1 MLETRKNEVRFATA
15 DPKEM
20 IGKFI
25 AKKLVRSWTEEFV
38 DKATSEIVPIERA
51 EVIAERG
58 RIIDQDLCSSIQF
71 FIGTGDIKTV
81 EVSNQRRGAEFR
93 ELSDTYPWQVTISN
107 VSSGKKM
114 KFVLYASTL
123 EMAIEIVKD
132 YVELTYRQMFTVSQ
146 VKQFDSC
153 IILKDSLSDNTA
165 EIEAELTTKE
175 EEQKVDKKF
184 YQIET
189 SVIVDD
195 VTSFTTFVIE
205 TKDIDRAML
214 IINDFVKT
222 KFTDK
227 EVDSSEFEVKL
238 EGAKVIPCDCYIDRE
253 FSMAYIKE

>member
-1 MLETRKNEVRFATA
+1 MIETRKSEVRFATIN
-15 DPKEM
+15 PKEM

-25 AKKLVRSWTEEFV
+25 AKKLVRSWIEEFV
-38 DKATSEIVPIERA
+38 DKATSEVVSIERS

-71 FIGTGDIKTV
+71 FVGTGDVTAV

-93 ELSDTYPWQVTISN
+93 ELTGTYPWQVTITN
-107 VSSGKKM
+107 VSTGKKM

-132 YVELTYRQMFTVSQ
+132 YVELTYMHMFTVTQ

-153 IILKDSLSDNTA
+153 IILKDALSDNTA
-165 EIEAELTTKE
+165 ELETILPED
-175 EEQKVDKKF
+175 EQIVEKKF

-189 SVIVDD
+189 SIITDGVS
-195 VTSFTTFVIE
+195 SFATFVIE

-214 IINDFVKT
+214 IITDFVKT
-222 KFTDK
+222 KFIDK
-227 EVDSSEFEVKL
+227 DAETEDFEVKL

-253 FSMAYIKE
+253 FSMVYIKE